1 LGSAARGAAALLLAA
16 GFGLGGCVAQQSHDQ
31 LMDAN
36 RSLTERNAELTHKVG
51 ELENENGLMQKD
63 RAAKEAALAEATRQ
77 VNALSAQLKGA
88 GISLEDFKNRMAGLQ
103 LGQLDPATDQAL
115 AALAAQYP
123 DIIKFDS
130 ARGMLRF
137 ASDLTFASGSDTVQ
151 EGAKNG
157 LSALSKILTSTA
169 ASQYEVMI
177 MGHTDA
183 QRISSGTAARGHTT
197 NVHLS
202 AHRAIAVRAIL
213 ASMGVPADKMFVAG
227 WGEFRPAVANGPK
240 GEAAGNRRVEI
251 YLTRATNSM
260 STESETTPS
269 TPAPAPKAT
278 KTSSSHEAPASRQPD
293 LTK

>member
-1 LGSAARGAAALLLAA
+1 LGAAVLLAA
-16 GFGLGGCVAQQSHDQ
+16 GLGLGGCVAQQSHDQ
-31 LMDAN
+31 LTDAF
-36 RSLTERNAELTHKVG
+36 RSEKERNAELSHQVQ
-51 ELENENGLMQKD
+51 ELENENTLLQKS
-63 RAAKEAALAEATRQ
+63 RTANEAALAEATRQ
-77 VNALSAQLKGA
+77 NNSLMAQLKATGL
-88 GISLEDFKNRMAGLQ
+88 SLEDFKNRMAGLQ

-137 ASDLTFASGSDTVQ
+137 ASDLTFASGSDSVQ
-151 EGAKNG
+151 EGAKTG
-157 LSALSKILTSTA
+157 LSALAKILTSTA

-183 QRISSGTAARGHTT
+183 QRISGNTAAKGHPT

-202 AHRAIAVRAIL
+202 AHRAIAVRTVL
-213 ASMGVPADKMFVAG
+213 SSLGVPADKMFVAG
-227 WGEFRPAVANGPK
+227 WGEFRPVVANGPK

-251 YLTRATNSM
+251 YLTRASNSM
-260 STESETTPS
+260 STENEN
-269 TPAPAPKAT
+269 TPAPAPEKAPAKTKAT
-278 KTSSSHEAPASRQPD
+278 SAKETMSSRQPD

>member
-1 LGSAARGAAALLLAA
+1 MAARGAAALVLAA

-36 RSLTERNAELTHKVG
+36 RSLTERNSELQHKVT
-51 ELENENGLMQKD
+51 ELENENGLLQKN
-63 RAAKEAALAEATRQ
+63 RTANEAAIAEATRQ
-77 VNALSAQLKGA
+77 NNALKAQLQAA
-88 GISLEDFKNRMAGLQ
+88 GLSLKDLENRMAGLAF
-103 LGQLDPATDQAL
+103 GPLDPATDQAL
-115 AALAAQYP
+115 SALAAQYP

-130 ARGMLRF
+130 NRGMLRF

-151 EGAKNG
+151 EGAKTG
-157 LSALSKILTSTA
+157 LTALAKILTSSA

-183 QRISSGTAARGHTT
+183 QRISSATAGRGHPT

-202 AHRAIAVRAIL
+202 AHRAIAVRAVL

-227 WGEFRPAVANGPK
+227 WGEFRPVVANGPK
-240 GEAAGNRRVEI
+240 GEASGNRRVEI
-251 YLTRATNSM
+251 YLTRASNSM
-260 STESETTPS
+260 STETETT
-269 TPAPAPKAT
+269 TTTTTPAPKAT
-278 KTSSSHEAPASRQPD
+278 KTSANHESTPSRQPD